1 MERTKMNKLFI
12 GLFCVGLIFTQSSY
26 YGSTTA
32 PVTLAGGIIKA
43 KHTQDSVSKYKRK
56 DCPVCKG
63 KGWYMSGDGILKI
76 DCNYCEAEKESISV
90 GPIKSV
96 TPTVPLSKPY
106 SAPVNCP
113 DGNCPIPKTPRR

>member
-1 MERTKMNKLFI
+1 MNKLFI
-12 GLFCVGLIFTQSSY
+12 CLFCMGLLVSDASY

-43 KHTQDSVSKYKRK
+43 KHSQDSVSKYKRK

-76 DCNYCEAEKESISV
+76 DCTYCEEDKGSITI
-90 GPIKSV
+90 GPIQSIKV
-96 TPTVPLSKPY
+96 YQQPNCTNGKCPPTQY
-106 SAPVNCP
+106 
-113 DGNCPIPKTPRR
+113 RR